1 MEYYQL
7 TINDWLSM
15 KQKLQA
21 ELLGVRRSFVRIGYM
36 LRKIDEAKGYE
47 HDGYKSIAEWAK
59 GEYGLE
65 GSTVSRFMAINR
77 EYSIGGFSEELL
89 PEFEDFKRSQLEEML
104 RLPMADRT
112 MITPE
117 TPRADIRELKAFNKQ
132 KVEGVADDIEEFL
145 EKFIE
150 DNWDIAVELEGY
162 SGDVDL
168 TKETMIP
175 SGNRSYRKGL
185 FFLMANEQKVSIKKY
200 GGQPEEYTWQQFT
213 QILSDIFE
221 ERSRREEDERKNK
234 PKEVE
239 IEDEHKDVAE
249 DTLVESSDAQTHEA
263 DQTGTGGDYHS
274 DEPADGITG
283 QKGVEDSGYCETAGF
298 TESGAG
304 GTETAVEEEGQDTER
319 EGCAP
324 GETGEDGEPDC
335 EVESGAAE
343 TETVYAESDQ
353 SDEQSAETS
362 TDEEAPVIEIA
373 PAQKTAEILER
384 EASDEVK
391 NGENH
396 GAAEEGASE
405 PQTEEAE
412 GEETKETEYSFEAMN
427 QPEVIEKTYG
437 SRKDYMDTLTAYGMA
452 MYMAEEYER
461 HNLKASSLAFPSEL
475 EKWLLQ
481 EVDESGREIEEVEE

>member
-1 MEYYQL
+1 MEYYQM

-47 HDGYKSIAEWAK
+47 NDGYKSIAEWAK

-104 RLPMADRT
+104 KLPMADRT

-150 DNWDIAVELEGY
+150 DNWDLAVELEGH
-162 SGDVDL
+162 SGDTEL

-221 ERSRREEDERKNK
+221 ERNRREEEERKNK

-239 IEDEHKDVAE
+239 IEDKHTDVAE
-249 DTLVESSDAQTHEA
+249 DTLVESSDTQTHEA
-263 DQTGTGGDYHS
+263 DQTGAGGDYHS
-274 DEPADGITG
+274 SEPADGITG
-283 QKGVEDSGYCETAGF
+283 QKGVEDSGYCETVGH
-298 TESGAG
+298 
-304 GTETAVEEEGQDTER
+304 VE
-319 EGCAP
+319 P
-324 GETGEDGEPDC
+324 GEDGADTDAEKEAEDTDRGGAAGDYEGETAEDGGADT
-335 EVESGAAE
+335 EVESGAEE

-353 SDEQSAETS
+353 SDEPSAETS
-362 TDEEAPVIEIA
+362 TDEEESVIA
-373 PAQKTAEILER
+373 PAQETLEIQEK
-384 EASDEVK
+384 EDISGTKV
-391 NGENH
+391 
-396 GAAEEGASE
+396 E
-405 PQTEEAE
+405 P
-412 GEETKETEYSFEAMN
+412 FMN
-427 QPEVIEKTYG
+427 APEVIEKPFGT
-437 SRKDYMDTLTAYGMA
+437 RKEYMDTLTEWGMA
-452 MYMAEEYER
+452 EYLANEYKERRLMA
-461 HNLKASSLAFPSEL
+461 SMLAFMGDM
-475 EKWLLQ
+475 EKWLK
-481 EVDESGREIEEVEE
+481 EPVDNYGRPWVE